1 MKTAI
6 HIGNTA
12 DVVKIAFEELPA
24 ALMAILDTYAG
35 DEVKIAAIA
44 ALKSV
49 CSVDGASLS
58 HCNIEMPEIY
68 NHGDVG
74 EDYQE
79 CPRQTRNP
87 LGDDLETD

>member
-24 ALMAILDTYAG
+24 ALIAILNTNAG

-49 CSVDGASLS
+49 CSVEGASLS
-58 HCNIEMPEIY
+58 HCNFENLET
-68 NHGDVG
+68 NN
-74 EDYQE
+74 YQE
-79 CPRQTRNP
+79 PESC
-87 LGDDLETD
+87 